1 MTWNEPGGN
10 SKDPWG
16 GRSGDQGP
24 PDLDEALRKLQDK
37 LGGIFGGR
45 SGSGGDGGGI
55 GPSGPVLGAIVGVAA
70 LIYLLSGIY
79 IVDDGQRGVVLQF
92 GDFKTVTMPGPHF
105 HWRFIQSVETVNV
118 DQVRTAQHQ
127 AIMLTQDENLVDV
140 EIAVQYRVGDAADFI
155 FQVRE
160 PDATVR
166 QVSESAIREVIG
178 KNDMDFV
185 LTEGRALISDRS
197 QELMQEALDAYEAGV
212 IVNSVNLTQAQPP
225 EEVQP
230 AFADAIK
237 AREDEQRFIQEAEA
251 FRNEII
257 PRAEGDAV
265 RVVEEARGYRT
276 RVVKSAEGDTDR
288 FLELYAEYSKAPTI
302 TRDRLYLETVESVL
316 GQSSKVVVDINSG
329 NNVMLMPLDRLL
341 SGVNARTDGAG
352 GGSSSEMS
360 GNQSDQGNPTLDERR
375 FRSRDLRSREA
386 P

>member
-55 GPSGPVLGAIVGVAA
+55 GPSGPVLGAIAGVAA

-265 RVVEEARGYRT
+265 RLVEEAKGYRT
-276 RVVKSAEGDTDR
+276 RVVKSAEGETDR

-316 GQSSKVVVDINSG
+316 GQSSKVVVDLDSG

-341 SGVNARTDGAG
+341 SGVNARTDAASSS
-352 GGSSSEMS
+352 SSSEMS
-360 GNQSDQGNPTLDERR
+360 GNQADQGNPTLDERR